1 MNPSLTSQISHLD
14 QEWLEADGHG
24 GFAMGT
30 ANLTRT
36 RRYHGLLLAATTPPT
51 GRVMLVNGFDAVV
64 ETPAGRF
71 PLSAQ
76 AYAPD
81 VLHPNGSEFI
91 ESFAHEPWPR
101 WVFALP
107 GGVRIEFELFSTRGG
122 PATHLSWR
130 LLRRRKEVRLTV
142 RPFLSGRDYHSLQ
155 KSNGAFNFSA
165 QATLPFVRWQTYL
178 GLPEIVAFGNG
189 RYQADP
195 QWYYNFT
202 YREEQARGL
211 DHLEDLASP
220 GTLEFDLSREDAVLV
235 FTTGDQAARLFP
247 DVIDPVGYLHAV
259 RERERQARQLKSPL
273 ERAAEAYLVQG
284 RHGRTII
291 AGYPWFAD
299 WGRDTFIALRG
310 LCLATGRLAEAEEIL
325 LTWSR
330 TVDAGMLPN
339 RFPDQGEKPEFNSVD
354 ASLWFVIAVHELLE
368 TTAKS
373 GRKVSVTARTMLTQA
388 VDDILEGYSR
398 GTRFGIRADA
408 DGLLACGEPGVQLTW
423 MDAKVGDWVVTPRI
437 GKPVEV
443 QALWLNALWIGGKFH
458 DKWQSAFERGHTSFR
473 ERFWNPATQCL
484 FDVVDVDHHAG
495 HHDDAIRPNQIL
507 AVGGLPLTLLPAEQ
521 AASVVKVVEDRLLT
535 PLGLRSLAPHD
546 PAYCPQ
552 YRGGVRE
559 RDSAYHQGIVWPWLI
574 GAFVEAWLRVHGRTT
589 DTIAGARLRFLAPLL
604 AHLDTAGLG
613 HISEV
618 ADAETPHTPGGCPFQ
633 AWSVGELVR
642 LDRQVLAAPA
652 APARQVPGHP
662 RRQGGRLRLQ
672 LSARPAV
679 L

>member
-1 MNPSLTSQISHLD
+1 MNSLLEPATSSVTR
-14 QEWLEADGHG
+14 EWLEADGYG

-30 ANLTRT
+30 ANLVRT
-36 RRYHGLLLAATTPPT
+36 RRYHGILLAATTPPT

-64 ETPAGRF
+64 ETSEGKF

-76 AYAPD
+76 VYAPD

-91 ESFAHEPWPR
+91 ESFTHEPWPR

-122 PATHLSWR
+122 PATHLNWR
-130 LLRRRKEVRLTV
+130 LLRHRRNVRLSV

-155 KSNGAFNFSA
+155 RSNGAFKFSA
-165 QATLPFVRWQTYL
+165 QVALPFVRWQTYP

-189 RYQADP
+189 RYQVEP

-202 YREEQARGL
+202 YREEEARGL

-220 GTLEFDLSREDAVLV
+220 GALEFDLSREEAVLV
-235 FTTGDQAARLFP
+235 FATGDHAARVFP
-247 DVIDPVGYLHAV
+247 DGIDPVTYLHAV

-273 ERAAEAYLVQG
+273 DRAADAYLVQG

-310 LCLATGRLAEAEEIL
+310 LCLATGRLADAEEIL

-330 TVDAGMLPN
+330 HADRGMLPN
-339 RFPDQGEKPEFNSVD
+339 RFPDQGEQPEFNSVD
-354 ASLWFVIAVHELLE
+354 ASLWFVVAVHELLE
-368 TTAKS
+368 AS
-373 GRKVSVTARTMLTQA
+373 AQAGRKVSVTARTMLAHA
-388 VDDILEGYSR
+388 VGEILEGCSR
-398 GTRFGIRADA
+398 GTRFGIRADT

-443 QALWLNALWIGGKFH
+443 QALWLNALWIGGKFAG
-458 DKWQSAFERGHTSFR
+458 KWQPAFERALASFQG
-473 ERFWNPATQCL
+473 RFWNPATRCL
-484 FDVVDVDHHAG
+484 FDVVDSG
-495 HHDDAIRPNQIL
+495 HRPEHNDDTIRPNQIL
-507 AVGGLPLTLLPAEQ
+507 TVGGLPLSLLPAAK
-521 AASVVKVVEDRLLT
+521 AASVVRLVEDRLLT
-535 PLGLRSLAPHD
+535 PLGLRSLAPND
-546 PAYCPQ
+546 PACRPH

-559 RDSAYHQGIVWPWLI
+559 RDGAYHQGTVWPWLI
-574 GAFVEAWLRVHGRTT
+574 GPFVEAWLEVHGRTPERL
-589 DTIAGARLRFLAPLL
+589 AEARRRFRDPLF
-604 AHLDTAGLG
+604 AHLDSAGLG
-613 HISEV
+613 HVSEV
-618 ADAETPHTPGGCPFQ
+618 ADAAAPHMPGGCPFQ

-642 LDRQVLAAPA
+642 LDRQVLAAPV
-652 APARQVPGHP
+652 APARALRRRGREVVP
-662 RRQGGRLRLQ
+662 L
-672 LSARPAV
+672 
-679 L
+679 